1 MLSDAETESD
11 DLHTLTVNEHYAKA
25 FQYKKEREELAK
37 LKEKYGSDISST
49 SAEEDSEDSDD
60 TSEDSDGVE
69 LTPAADAAILRTLA
83 RIKKKDPNIY
93 DGHRQV
99 FEEEEDRTKDR
110 APLIRAK
117 TKDKSKPLTI
127 RQAALAAVLEDGKAP
142 SRSPSPQPLTHVEE
156 QSILQSETRAAFHSA
171 VGSSK
176 TDSDDEDD
184 LLIPRSRTRDEIEKE
199 EEEYKAFLEREVGEE
214 LRELIAGNVDNTTDG
229 HQGFTSKETQA
240 DQSDGKQKKKKD
252 KAGSK
257 SDKRSQKNKE
267 KSKEDED
274 RDFLMNY
281 IFNRGWIDR
290 TNRRI
295 PTYAEIVDS
304 SRPSKSTFG
313 GDSETKDEE
322 HEPTFSDEE
331 SFEDLADAFESSYNF
346 RFEEPDGALIA
357 SHPRNV
363 SSVRRE
369 STTRK
374 EARQRKKERK
384 DAEKKEVIAERK
396 EEIRRERDEI
406 KKRIEHELA
415 EGPEDQKENAME
427 EKKSKQEERKVELAR
442 LKDLQAKELRRKLE
456 RISAEGG
463 LKEEVKKDLV
473 DLDLDAPWDPEK
485 HEKQMAALYGVE
497 DFDDDVDAEKPTW
510 DDDIDIDDIIPP
522 SGSMSKE
529 ELKKIKKKERK
540 KAKRKSEGLGVDDG
554 VDMDAMDAD
563 AEGGD
568 LDEADEEEWDGTE
581 EMRKRKVNQYMEE
594 VVNRLGFNDIT
605 ANIPTRFNYVQ
616 TTSEDYALSPAEIL
630 LATDAELN
638 SYVGLKKM
646 APYRRVGGSGK
657 GKDWD
662 PKRNERLKEFREKL
676 KARIGSGSGGNWYSG
691 RGPGGSK
698 TGESAEN
705 GKKKRLGKKE
715 RAKLKA
721 QEGEDKA
728 DEPNR
733 ETKQPCSESVDQPS
747 NKRKREDQASFSEE
761 NKPPQM
767 KKRRRRHKKGP
778 ANAECPT

>member
-1 MLSDAETESD
+1 MLSDAEAESD

-37 LKEKYGSDISST
+37 RT
-49 SAEEDSEDSDD
+49 
-60 TSEDSDGVE
+60 SDGVE

-127 RQAALAAVLEDGKAP
+127 RQAALSAVLEDGEAP
-142 SRSPSPQPLTHVEE
+142 SRSPSPQPLTHIEE

-171 VGSSK
+171 VDSSK
-176 TDSDDEDD
+176 KGMTD

-214 LRELIAGNVDNTTDG
+214 LRELITGDE
-229 HQGFTSKETQA
+229 SQA
-240 DQSDGKQKKKKD
+240 DQSDEKQKKKKD

-257 SDKRSQKNKE
+257 NDKRSKKNKD

-304 SRPSKSTFG
+304 SKPSKSTSG
-313 GDSETKDEE
+313 VESETKDEE

-331 SFEDLADAFESSYNF
+331 SFEDPGR
-346 RFEEPDGALIA
+346 RFIDGALIA

-384 DAEKKEVIAERK
+384 DAEKKG
-396 EEIRRERDEI
+396 EIRRERDEI
-406 KKRIEHELA
+406 EKRIAHELA
-415 EGPEDQKENAME
+415 EEPEDQRENAME

-463 LKEEVKKDLV
+463 LKDEFKKDLV

-485 HEKQMAALYGVE
+485 HEKQMAALYGVD

-510 DDDIDIDDIIPP
+510 DDDVDIDDIIPP
-522 SGSMSKE
+522 SGSIPKE
-529 ELKKIKKKERK
+529 ELKKIEKRERK
-540 KAKRKSEGLGVDDG
+540 KAKRKGEGLGVDDG

-563 AEGGD
+563 ADGGD
-568 LDEADEEEWDGTE
+568 LDEADGEEWDGTE

-594 VVNRLGFNDIT
+594 VVNRLGFNDIP
-605 ANIPTRFNYVQ
+605 IF
-616 TTSEDYALSPAEIL
+616 L

-646 APYRRVGGSGK
+646 APYRRIGGSGK

-662 PKRNERLKEFREKL
+662 PKRNERPG
-676 KARIGSGSGGNWYSG
+676 ANWYSG
-691 RGPGGSK
+691 RGPSGSK

-721 QEGEDKA
+721 QEG
-728 DEPNR
+728 DE
-733 ETKQPCSESVDQPS
+733 
-747 NKRKREDQASFSEE
+747 
-761 NKPPQM
+761 
-767 KKRRRRHKKGP
+767 RHS
-778 ANAECPT
+778 

>member
-1 MLSDAETESD
+1 MLSDSEAETD

-25 FQYKKEREELAK
+25 FQHKKEREELAK
-37 LKEKYGSDISST
+37 LKEKYGSDISDT
-49 SAEEDSEDSDD
+49 SVEEDSEDSDD

-69 LTPAADAAILRTLA
+69 LTPAVDAAILRTLA

-93 DGHRQV
+93 DGDRQV
-99 FEEEEDRTKDR
+99 FEEEEDLTKDR

-117 TKDKSKPLTI
+117 TKEKSKPLTI
-127 RQAALAAVLEDGKAP
+127 RQAALAAVLEDGEAP
-142 SRSPSPQPLTHVEE
+142 SRSPSPQPFTHAEE
-156 QSILQSETRAAFHSA
+156 QSILQSETRAAFHGA
-171 VGSSK
+171 LDSSNK
-176 TDSDDEDD
+176 DNDGEDD
-184 LLIPRSRTRDEIEKE
+184 FLIPRSRTRDEIEKE

-214 LRELIAGNVDNTTDG
+214 LRELITGEVDDTTDRR
-229 HQGFTSKETQA
+229 QGFTSKESQTG
-240 DQSDGKQKKKKD
+240 QSDEKQKKKKE
-252 KAGSK
+252 KTGLK
-257 SDKRSQKNKE
+257 GEKRSKKSKE
-267 KSKEDED
+267 KSKDED
-274 RDFLMNY
+274 HEFLINY

-295 PTYAEIVDS
+295 PTYAEIVES
-304 SRPSKSTFG
+304 SKPSKSTLG
-313 GDSETKDEE
+313 VESETRDEE
-322 HEPTFSDEE
+322 HEPTLSDEE
-331 SFEDLADAFESSYNF
+331 SFDDLVDAFESSYNF

-384 DAEKKEVIAERK
+384 DAEKKE
-396 EEIRRERDEI
+396 
-406 KKRIEHELA
+406 
-415 EGPEDQKENAME
+415 E
-427 EKKSKQEERKVELAR
+427 EKKVEIAR

-463 LKEEVKKDLV
+463 LKDDVEKALV

-485 HEKQMAALYGVE
+485 HEKQMAALYGVD
-497 DFDDDVDAEKPTW
+497 DFDDDVDAGKPTW
-510 DDDIDIDDIIPP
+510 DDDVDIDDIMPP

-529 ELKKIKKKERK
+529 ELKKIKKRERK
-540 KAKRKSEGLGVDDG
+540 KAKRKGDDSGVDDG

-563 AEGGD
+563 ADGGD
-568 LDEADEEEWDGTE
+568 LEVADGEEWDGTE
-581 EMRKRKVNQYMEE
+581 EMRKRKVDQYMEE

-605 ANIPTRFNYVQ
+605 ADIPTRFHYVQ

-646 APYRRVGGSGK
+646 APYRRIGGSGK

-662 PKRNERLKEFREKL
+662 SKRNERLKEFREKL
-676 KARIGSGSGGNWYSG
+676 QARIGSGSQGNWYPG
-691 RGPGGSK
+691 CGAGGSK
-698 TGESAEN
+698 TGEGAEN

-721 QEGEDKA
+721 QEGDDRAAEHGETEQPRG
-728 DEPNR
+728 EPM
-733 ETKQPCSESVDQPS
+733 DQPS
-747 NKRKREDQASFSEE
+747 NKRKYEAQASISEE
-761 NKPPQM
+761 NKTPQ
-767 KKRRRRHKKGP
+767 KKRRRRHKKAP
-778 ANAECPT
+778 SNAECPT

>member
-1 MLSDAETESD
+1 MLSDSEAETD

-25 FQYKKEREELAK
+25 FQHKKEREELAK
-37 LKEKYGSDISST
+37 LKEKYGSDISDT
-49 SAEEDSEDSDD
+49 SVEEDSEDSED

-69 LTPAADAAILRTLA
+69 LTPAVDAAILRTLA
-83 RIKKKDPNIY
+83 RIKKKDPHIY
-93 DGHRQV
+93 DGDRQV
-99 FEEEEDRTKDR
+99 FEEEEERTKDC

-117 TKDKSKPLTI
+117 ATNKSKPLTI
-127 RQAALAAVLEDGKAP
+127 RQAALAAVLEDDGAP
-142 SRSPSPQPLTHVEE
+142 SRSPSPQPFTHVEE

-171 VGSSK
+171 LDSSNK
-176 TDSDDEDD
+176 DDDDEDD
-184 LLIPRSRTRDEIEKE
+184 FLVPRSRTQDEIEKE

-214 LRELIAGNVDNTTDG
+214 LRELITGDVGDITDRHEG
-229 HQGFTSKETQA
+229 ITSKESQTG
-240 DQSDGKQKKKKD
+240 QSDEKQKRKKEKT
-252 KAGSK
+252 GSK
-257 SDKRSQKNKE
+257 GDKRSKQSKD

-274 RDFLMNY
+274 HEFLINY

-304 SRPSKSTFG
+304 SNPSKSTLG
-313 GDSETKDEE
+313 VESETKDEE
-322 HEPTFSDEE
+322 NERTFSDEE
-331 SFEDLADAFESSYNF
+331 SFDDLVDAFESSYNF
-346 RFEEPDGALIA
+346 RFEEPDGALIV

-384 DAEKKEVIAERK
+384 DAEKKEVIAARK

-406 KKRIEHELA
+406 EKRVAHELA
-415 EGPEDQKENAME
+415 EEPENGKENANE
-427 EKKSKQEERKVELAR
+427 ERKSKQEEKKVELAR

-463 LKEEVKKDLV
+463 LKDDVKKALV

-485 HEKQMAALYGVE
+485 HEKQMAALYSV
-497 DFDDDVDAEKPTW
+497 DLDDDVDAEKPTW
-510 DDDIDIDDIIPP
+510 EDDIDIDDIMPP
-522 SGSMSKE
+522 SGSISKE
-529 ELKKIKKKERK
+529 VLKKIKKRERK
-540 KAKRKSEGLGVDDG
+540 KAKRKGDDSDVDDG

-563 AEGGD
+563 VDGGD
-568 LDEADEEEWDGTE
+568 LEEADREEWDGTE
-581 EMRKRKVNQYMEE
+581 EMRKRKVDQYMED

-605 ANIPTRFNYVQ
+605 ADIPTRFHYIQ
-616 TTSEDYALSPAEIL
+616 TASEDYALSPAEIL

-646 APYRRVGGSGK
+646 APYRRIGGSGK

-676 KARIGSGSGGNWYSG
+676 QARIRSGSQGNWYPG

-698 TGESAEN
+698 TGEGAEN

-721 QEGEDKA
+721 QEGDDRAAEHGETGQPRG
-728 DEPNR
+728 EPM
-733 ETKQPCSESVDQPS
+733 DQPS
-747 NKRKREDQASFSEE
+747 NKRKYEAQASTISEE
-761 NKPPQM
+761 NKSPQ
-767 KKRRRRHKKGP
+767 KKRRRRHKK
-778 ANAECPT
+778 ATSNAECPT